1 MDKARLDHFRSTR
14 IYEGQIALA
23 DMLTELSS
31 IEELDKKSEKETKKW
46 TTIMIIVGFLG
57 FFGVFGSLL
66 RAVGV
71 NDQGAT
77 NFLTIGLLVWLYF
90 VRRSHK
96 RMDVVDRRYRLVQRT
111 LENLSSNI
119 ENAQLLDVKINLNNP
134 ERSETERRET
144 ENINGWKVKF
154 FEEEWANLS
163 GRFSDGTRFQFLA
176 SEKLQRRTKWKRS
189 RSGKNKRKTKSKST
203 SEFTINLK
211 VKASKYPYLEQLEKQ
226 GRQAI
231 QLPREL
237 LLRRF
242 TVKGNSIS
250 LTTRTK
256 AAWDLKKDVPSTSSN
271 SIDNIGAT
279 LRQKMGPKTFDAV
292 GAVASMFLSLYQVLN
307 FSRKIAK
314 SRSAS

>member
-1 MDKARLDHFRSTR
+1 MDKTRLEHFRSTR
-14 IYEGQIALA
+14 IYEGQIGLR
-23 DMLTELSS
+23 DVITELSS

-57 FFGVFGSLL
+57 FFGAFGFLL
-66 RAVGV
+66 RTVGV

-77 NFLTIGLLVWLYF
+77 NFLTVGLLVWLYF

-96 RMDVVDRRYRLVQRT
+96 RLDVVDRRYRLVRRT
-111 LENLSSNI
+111 LELLSSNI
-119 ENAQLLDVKINLNNP
+119 EDAQLLDVKINLNNP
-134 ERSETERRET
+134 ERSETELPTT

-176 SEKLQRRTKWKRS
+176 AEKFQRRTKWKRS

-211 VKASKYPYLEQLEKQ
+211 VKPSKYPHLERLEKQ
-226 GRQAI
+226 SRQAI
-231 QLPREL
+231 QLPHEL

-242 TVKGNSIS
+242 SIKGNSIS

-256 AAWDLKKDVPSTSSN
+256 ASWDLKKETPSSS
-271 SIDNIGAT
+271 SDSTDHIGAT
-279 LRQKMGPKTFDAV
+279 LRQNMGPKTFDAV

-307 FSRKIAK
+307 FSRKLAK